1 MRPFRFTAALL
12 ALAALGC
19 PGSNT
24 ATPPPPTPPPSTGD
38 TTKGAPSSTGTKP
51 AAPPFDRSTMKSP
64 WKGVAAGDWVL
75 YRMESAKVKQ
85 VRFEVVSV
93 DDASVSLIRKNNE
106 NGAVLGEWK
115 ENLATLES
123 QWKSPDSYD
132 GLAKDDKGQDIKPYK
147 EKATVAGKELECTVL
162 KRAGLGST
170 TELWMALDQV
180 LPVNQCAVKSYK
192 DGKLELELLDFGRAS
207 K

>member
-19 PGSNT
+19 PGQST
-24 ATPPPPTPPPSTGD
+24 TSAPAPAPPPPSSD
-38 TTKGAPSSTGTKP
+38 TTKGAPASPGGKA
-51 AAPPFDRSTMKSP
+51 AAPPFDKSTMKSP
-64 WKGVAAGDWVL
+64 WKGVAVGDWAV

-85 VRFEVVSV
+85 VRFEVTAV
-93 DDASVSLIRKNNE
+93 DDTTVSLVRKNVE

-115 ENLATLES
+115 ENLASLEA
-123 QWKSPDSYD
+123 QWKAPDTYD

-170 TELWMALDQV
+170 TELWMAIDQV

-192 DGKLELELLDFGRAS
+192 DGKLELELLDFGRA